1 MKHLERLNEEFGHAY
16 AGWSIGGIILT
27 VLLVILLLRLL

>member
-1 MKHLERLNEEFGHAY
+1 MKYLERLNEEHGNAM

-27 VLLVILLLRLL
+27 VLLVLLLIRLL

>member
-1 MKHLERLNEEFGHAY
+1 MKYLERLDEEFGHAM

-27 VLLVILLLRLL
+27 VLLVLLLIRLL